1 MSFALLVTANL
12 TYNSGSQN
20 VPGEVLEEVQQ
31 DIGEKL
37 GSETAGKDLTTKKTA
52 YEKKQSEMKKKQDTE
67 RKKFMEKHR
76 ESSGSKSFSIN
87 RVFRNLQKYLHI
99 KK

>member
-52 YEKKQSEMKKKQDTE
+52 
-67 RKKFMEKHR
+67 
-76 ESSGSKSFSIN
+76 
-87 RVFRNLQKYLHI
+87 
-99 KK
+99 